1 MFFDIDRYGIHI
13 GPLYLRFYGVIIM
26 FGALMAAL
34 LAQRL
39 LRKRDQ
45 DPDLVWDGLI
55 WALVFGIIGARLYHV
70 FTPSISAGGWQQT
83 LNYLRNPISI
93 LTTWEGGLGIP
104 GAILGG
110 AIGLYIFA
118 RRNNHSIWL
127 ILDVAAPGVALAQA
141 IGRWGNF
148 VNQELYGPPSDLPWA
163 IYIEPAYRLNTTWN
177 GVPLSQFETFHPLFL
192 YESLWNLANM
202 FLLLWLFR
210 RFDSWLRTGDI
221 FFIYLITYP
230 LGRLLLEFIRLDYV
244 PLFEN
249 AINMNQLVMLLVAIA
264 SGVFLY
270 LRHRR
275 TA

>member
-1 MFFDIDRYGIHI
+1 MFFDIDRFGIHI
-13 GPLYLRFYGVIIM
+13 GPLYLRFYGIIIM

-39 LRKRDQ
+39 LRQKKRD
-45 DPDLVWDGLI
+45 PDIVWDGLI

-104 GAILGG
+104 GAIMGG
-110 AIGLYIFA
+110 VLGLYIFA
-118 RRNNHSIWL
+118 RRNNIALGL

-148 VNQELYGPPSDLPWA
+148 VNQELYGPPIDLQWRMF
-163 IYIEPAYRLNTTWN
+163 YIEPAYRLPS
-177 GVPLSQFETFHPLFL
+177 VAEFEYFHPLFL

-202 FLLLWLFR
+202 LFLLWLMR
-210 RFDSWLRTGDI
+210 RFEDRLKVGDL
-221 FFIYLITYP
+221 FFAYLIIYP
-230 LGRLLLEFIRLDYV
+230 LGRFLLEFIRLDYV
-244 PLFEN
+244 PLF
-249 AINMNQLVMLLVAIA
+249 AINLNQLVMLLVMAF
-264 SGVFLY
+264 SGIMLFM
-270 LRHRR
+270 RHRR
-275 TA
+275 TS

>member
-1 MFFDIDRYGIHI
+1 MFFEIDQFGIHI
-13 GPLYLRFYGVIIM
+13 GPLYVRFYGMIIM

-39 LRKRDQ
+39 LRREGRN
-45 DPDLVWDGLI
+45 PSIVWDALI

-93 LTTWEGGLGIP
+93 LTTWEGGLGMP
-104 GAILGG
+104 GALLGG
-110 AIGLYIFA
+110 VLGLYIYA
-118 RRNNHSIWL
+118 RRNQIPLGL

-148 VNQELYGPPSDLPWA
+148 INQELYGPPTDLPWA

-177 GVPLSQFETFHPLFL
+177 GIPLAQFETFHPLFL

-202 FLLLWLFR
+202 ILLLWLWR
-210 RFDSWLRTGDI
+210 RFSGRLKTGDL
-221 FFIYLITYP
+221 FFTYLVTYP
-230 LGRLLLEFIRLDYV
+230 LGRFLLEFIRLDYV
-244 PLFEN
+244 PLF
-249 AINMNQLVMLLVAIA
+249 AINLNQFVMLLVAVG
-264 SGVFLY
+264 SGAALI
-270 LRHRR
+270 LRHRKVS
-275 TA
+275 

>member
-13 GPLYLRFYGVIIM
+13 GSLYLRFYGAIIM
-26 FGALMAAL
+26 FGAVMAAL

-39 LRKRDQ
+39 LRQKKRD
-45 DPDLVWDGLI
+45 PEIVWDGLI

-93 LTTWEGGLGIP
+93 LTTWEGGLGMP

-110 AIGLYIFA
+110 ALGLYIFA
-118 RRNNHSIWL
+118 RRNRIPLGL

-148 VNQELYGPPSDLPWA
+148 VNQELYGPPTDLPWG

-177 GVPLSQFETFHPLFL
+177 GVPLAQFDTFHPLFL
-192 YESLWNLANM
+192 YESIWNLANM
-202 FLLLWLFR
+202 FLLLWLMR
-210 RFDSWLRTGDI
+210 RFESRLGEGDL
-221 FFIYLITYP
+221 FFVYLITYP
-230 LGRLLLEFIRLDYV
+230 IGRFLLEFIRLDYV
-244 PLFEN
+244 PLFAVN
-249 AINMNQLVMLLVAIA
+249 LNQLIMLIVAIVSSA
-264 SGVFLY
+264 ALY
-270 LRHRR
+270 WRHRKR
-275 TA
+275 V

>member
-13 GPLYLRFYGVIIM
+13 GPLYLRFYGFIIM

-39 LRKRDQ
+39 LRRKNRD
-45 DPDLVWDGLI
+45 PEIVWDGLI

-93 LTTWEGGLGIP
+93 LTTWEGGLGMP

-110 AIGLYIFA
+110 ALGLYIFA
-118 RRNNHSIWL
+118 RRNRIPLGL

-148 VNQELYGPPSDLPWA
+148 VNQELYGPPTNLPWG
-163 IYIEPAYRLNTTWN
+163 IYIEPAYRLNTSWN
-177 GVPLSQFETFHPLFL
+177 GVPLAQFDTFHPLFL
-192 YESLWNLANM
+192 YESIWNLANM
-202 FLLLWLFR
+202 FFLLWLMR
-210 RFDSWLRTGDI
+210 RFEGWLSVGDL
-221 FFIYLITYP
+221 FFVYLITYP
-230 LGRLLLEFIRLDYV
+230 IGRFLLEFIRLDYV
-244 PLFEN
+244 PLFAVN
-249 AINMNQLVMLLVAIA
+249 LNQLIMLIVAIVSSA
-264 SGVFLY
+264 ALY
-270 LRHRR
+270 WRHRKR
-275 TA
+275 V